1 MRHCLFP
8 KRISAVSESVQGA
21 DALLAERQ
29 LQIGFADEDAV
40 SMYGK
45 SFLILDF
52 GKELVGG
59 ARILTYAA
67 RGDRR
72 VRLRFGE
79 SLSECCADL
88 GEDNATNDHSN
99 RDFYVELTDWSDMKF
114 GNSGFRFLRIDTEQ
128 DSSFKFKAIV
138 AATEIDSREQ
148 IGYFE
153 SDDLLLNKIWNT
165 AAYTLR
171 LCIQNGFLW
180 DGIKRDRLV
189 WVGDLYPMIRA
200 AYCLYGDLPEIRN
213 SLSFVQKE
221 GIPPKW
227 INNIPMYSI
236 WWLVNCADDYFH
248 TGDGEFIQKN
258 LIFIYAVLNEIKRF
272 VADNGET
279 QFDSNFIDWAMH
291 YQEGENEEKRQDE
304 LAGVNSL
311 LRIALAKTERL
322 LIALGEDSAIC
333 EQILA
338 KLNRKTLSVHS
349 YKQAAALAVLS
360 GTRTEREHA
369 VLIAGGAKGI
379 STFMAYPILSA
390 LACYGEYDFNMQT
403 IKEYY
408 GKMLSLGATTFFE
421 DFDVDAAEG
430 VCRIDEFPKA
440 GEKDFHR
447 TFGKFCYKGFRH
459 SLCHGWSSGVIPY
472 LAETVLGIKEI
483 NDSEYEIDAHLSYL
497 KHVKGVYPTRYGN
510 IEVEYRLHED
520 GTYSIS
526 VNAPKE
532 VKISH
537 MCAVGGF

>member
-1 MRHCLFP
+1 MKNFLFP
-8 KRISAVSESVQGA
+8 KRIVARGGSVQGA
-21 DALLAERQ
+21 EALLREQ
-29 LQIGFADEDAV
+29 SLQIGLTCDDLAV
-40 SMYGK
+40 INGESY
-45 SFLILDF
+45 LILDF
-52 GKELVGG
+52 GKEVAGG
-59 ARILTYAA
+59 VRILTYSAQ
-67 RGDRR
+67 GNKN

-79 SLSECCADL
+79 SLSECCAEL
-88 GEDNATNDHSN
+88 GEDNATNDHAL
-99 RDFYVELTDWSDMKF
+99 RDFTVQFADWSDMMF
-114 GNSGFRFLRIDTEQ
+114 GNTGFRFLRIDAEKG
-128 DSSFKFKAIV
+128 SSFQFKAIV
-138 AATEIDSREQ
+138 AATQIDGREQ
-148 IGYFE
+148 IGSFE
-153 SDDLLLNKIWNT
+153 CDDPLLNDIWNT

-200 AYCLYGDLPEIRN
+200 VHCIYGDLPEIKN
-213 SLSFVQKE
+213 CLSLSQKE

-227 INNIPMYSI
+227 INNIPMYSF

-248 TGDGEFIQKN
+248 TGDKEFAYEN
-258 LIFIYAVLNEIKRF
+258 LPFIHAVLKETERF

-291 YQEGENEEKRQDE
+291 YQEGDNEAKRQDE
-304 LAGVNSL
+304 IAGVNAL

-322 LIALGEDSAIC
+322 LNALGEDSAIC
-333 EQILA
+333 ELILA
-338 KLNRKTLSVHS
+338 KLNRKTLFVHS

-390 LACYGEYDFNMQT
+390 LAAFGEYDFNMQT

-421 DFDVDAAEG
+421 DFDVDAVEG

-483 NDSEYEIDAHLSYL
+483 NDSEFEIDAHLSYL

-510 IEVEYRLHED
+510 IEVEYRLQAD
-520 GTYSIS
+520 GTYDVS
-526 VNAPKE
+526 VNAPQE
-532 VKISH
+532 IEIVRVS
-537 MCAVGGF
+537 VQ

>member
-1 MRHCLFP
+1 M
-8 KRISAVSESVQGA
+8 ESIDKYIFAQKVKGIGGSVMNAESLLRERTLQVGFSDN
-21 DALLAERQ
+21 DAIILK
-29 LQIGFADEDAV
+29 
-40 SMYGK
+40 GK
-45 SFLILDF
+45 TYLILDF
-52 GKELVGG
+52 GKELSGG
-59 ARILTYAA
+59 IRILT
-67 RGDRR
+67 RDIHGNKRI
-72 VRLRFGE
+72 RLRFGE
-79 SLSECCADL
+79 SLSECCAEL
-88 GEDNATNDHSN
+88 GEDNATNDHAV

-114 GNSGFRFLRIDTEQ
+114 GNTGFRFLRIDTEQ
-128 DSSFKFKAIV
+128 DSSFQFKAIV

-148 IGYFE
+148 IGAFE
-153 SDDLLLNKIWNT
+153 CDDPLLNEIWNT

-189 WVGDLYPMIRA
+189 WVGDLYPMIRV

-213 SLSFVQKE
+213 SLSFAQRE
-221 GIPPKW
+221 GMPPKW
-227 INNIPMYSI
+227 INNIPMYSL

-248 TGDGEFIQKN
+248 TGDKEFAYEN
-258 LIFIYAVLNEIKRF
+258 LPFIHAVLKETERF
-272 VADNGET
+272 ITENGET

-291 YQEGENEEKRQDE
+291 YQEGDNEAKRQDE
-304 LAGVNSL
+304 IAGVNAL

-322 LIALGEDSAIC
+322 LNALGEDSAIC
-333 EQILA
+333 ELILA
-338 KLNRKTLSVHS
+338 KLNRKTLFVHS

-390 LACYGEYDFNMQT
+390 LAAFGEYDFNMQT

-421 DFDVDAAEG
+421 DFDVDAVEG

-483 NDSEYEIDAHLSYL
+483 NDSEFEIDAHLSYL

-510 IEVEYRLHED
+510 IEVEYRLQAD
-520 GTYSIS
+520 GTYDVS
-526 VNAPKE
+526 VNAPQE
-532 VKISH
+532 IEIVRVS
-537 MCAVGGF
+537 VQ

>member
-1 MRHCLFP
+1 M
-8 KRISAVSESVQGA
+8 ESIDKYIFAQKVKGIGGSVMNAESLLRERTLQVGFSDN
-21 DALLAERQ
+21 DAIILK
-29 LQIGFADEDAV
+29 
-40 SMYGK
+40 GK
-45 SFLILDF
+45 TYLILDF
-52 GKELVGG
+52 GKELSGG
-59 ARILTYAA
+59 IRILT
-67 RGDRR
+67 RDIHGNKRI
-72 VRLRFGE
+72 RLRFGE
-79 SLSECCADL
+79 SLSECCAEH
-88 GEDNATNDHSN
+88 GEDNATNDHAV

-114 GNSGFRFLRIDTEQ
+114 GNTGFRFLRIDTEQ
-128 DSSFKFKAIV
+128 DSSIQFKAIV

-148 IGYFE
+148 IGAFE
-153 SDDLLLNKIWNT
+153 CDDPLLNEIWNT

-189 WVGDLYPMIRA
+189 WVGDLYPMIRV

-213 SLSFVQKE
+213 SLSFAQRE
-221 GIPPKW
+221 GMPPKW
-227 INNIPMYSI
+227 INNIPMYSF

-248 TGDGEFIQKN
+248 TGDKEFAYEN
-258 LIFIYAVLNEIKRF
+258 LPFIHAVLKETERF

-291 YQEGENEEKRQDE
+291 YQEGDNEAKRQDE
-304 LAGVNSL
+304 IAGVNAL

-322 LIALGEDSAIC
+322 LNALGEDSAIC
-333 EQILA
+333 ELILA
-338 KLNRKTLSVHS
+338 KLNRKTLFVHS

-379 STFMAYPILSA
+379 STFMAYPILSSFA
-390 LACYGEYDFNMQT
+390 AFGEYDFNMQT

-421 DFDVDAAEG
+421 DFDVDAVEG

-483 NDSEYEIDAHLSYL
+483 NDSEFEIDAHLSYL

-510 IEVEYRLHED
+510 IEVEYRLQAD
-520 GTYSIS
+520 GTYDVS
-526 VNAPKE
+526 VNAPQE
-532 VKISH
+532 IEIVRVS
-537 MCAVGGF
+537 VQ

>member
-1 MRHCLFP
+1 M
-8 KRISAVSESVQGA
+8 ESIDKYIFAQKVKGIGGSVMNAESLLRERTLQVGFSDN
-21 DALLAERQ
+21 DAIILK
-29 LQIGFADEDAV
+29 
-40 SMYGK
+40 GK
-45 SFLILDF
+45 TYLILDF
-52 GKELVGG
+52 GKELSGG
-59 ARILTYAA
+59 IRILT
-67 RGDRR
+67 RDIHGNKRI
-72 VRLRFGE
+72 RLRFGE
-79 SLSECCADL
+79 SLSECCAEL
-88 GEDNATNDHSN
+88 GEDNATNDHAV

-114 GNSGFRFLRIDTEQ
+114 GNTGFRFLRIDTEQ
-128 DSSFKFKAIV
+128 DSSIQFKAIV

-148 IGYFE
+148 IGAFE
-153 SDDLLLNKIWNT
+153 CDDPLLNEIWNT

-189 WVGDLYPMIRA
+189 WVGDLYPMIRV

-213 SLSFVQKE
+213 SLSFAQRE
-221 GIPPKW
+221 GMPPKW
-227 INNIPMYSI
+227 INNIPMYSF

-248 TGDGEFIQKN
+248 TGDKEFAYEN
-258 LIFIYAVLNEIKRF
+258 LPFIHAVLKETERF

-291 YQEGENEEKRQDE
+291 YQEGDNEAKRQDE
-304 LAGVNSL
+304 IAGVNAL

-322 LIALGEDSAIC
+322 LNALGEDSAIC
-333 EQILA
+333 ELILA
-338 KLNRKTLSVHS
+338 KLNRKTLFVHS

-390 LACYGEYDFNMQT
+390 LAAFGEYDFNMQT

-421 DFDVDAAEG
+421 DFDVDAVEG

-483 NDSEYEIDAHLSYL
+483 NDSEFEIDAHLSYL

-510 IEVEYRLHED
+510 IEVEYRLQAD
-520 GTYSIS
+520 GTYDVS
-526 VNAPKE
+526 VNAPQE
-532 VKISH
+532 IEIVRVS
-537 MCAVGGF
+537 VQ

>member
-1 MRHCLFP
+1 M
-8 KRISAVSESVQGA
+8 ESIDKYIFAQKVKGIGGSVMNAESLLRERTLQVGFSDN
-21 DALLAERQ
+21 DAIILK
-29 LQIGFADEDAV
+29 
-40 SMYGK
+40 GK
-45 SFLILDF
+45 TYLILDF
-52 GKELVGG
+52 GKELSGG
-59 ARILTYAA
+59 IRILT
-67 RGDRR
+67 RDIHGNKRI
-72 VRLRFGE
+72 RLRFGE
-79 SLSECCADL
+79 SLSECCAEL
-88 GEDNATNDHSN
+88 GEDNATNDHAV

-114 GNSGFRFLRIDTEQ
+114 GNTGFRFLRIDTEQ
-128 DSSFKFKAIV
+128 DSSIQFKAIV

-148 IGYFE
+148 IGAFE
-153 SDDLLLNKIWNT
+153 CDDPLLNEIWNT

-189 WVGDLYPMIRA
+189 WVGDLYPMIRV

-213 SLSFVQKE
+213 SLSFAQRE
-221 GIPPKW
+221 GMSPKW
-227 INNIPMYSI
+227 INNIPMYSF

-248 TGDGEFIQKN
+248 TGDKEFAYEN
-258 LIFIYAVLNEIKRF
+258 LPFIHAVLKETERF

-291 YQEGENEEKRQDE
+291 YQEGDNEAKRQDE
-304 LAGVNSL
+304 IAGVNAL

-322 LIALGEDSAIC
+322 LNALGEDSAIC
-333 EQILA
+333 ELILA
-338 KLNRKTLSVHS
+338 KLNRKTLFVHS

-421 DFDVDAAEG
+421 DFDVDAVEG

-483 NDSEYEIDAHLSYL
+483 NDSEFEIDAHLSYL

-510 IEVEYRLHED
+510 IEVEYRLQAD
-520 GTYSIS
+520 GTYDVS
-526 VNAPKE
+526 VNAPQE
-532 VKISH
+532 IEIVRVS
-537 MCAVGGF
+537 VQ

>member
-1 MRHCLFP
+1 M
-8 KRISAVSESVQGA
+8 ESIDKYIFAQKVKGIGGSVMNAESLLRERTLQVGFSDN
-21 DALLAERQ
+21 DAIILK
-29 LQIGFADEDAV
+29 
-40 SMYGK
+40 GK
-45 SFLILDF
+45 TYLILDF
-52 GKELVGG
+52 GKELSGG
-59 ARILTYAA
+59 IRILT
-67 RGDRR
+67 RDIHGNKRI
-72 VRLRFGE
+72 RLRFGE
-79 SLSECCADL
+79 SLSECCAEL
-88 GEDNATNDHSN
+88 GEDNATNDHAV

-114 GNSGFRFLRIDTEQ
+114 GNTGFRFLRIDTEQ
-128 DSSFKFKAIV
+128 DSSFQFKAIV

-148 IGYFE
+148 IGAFE
-153 SDDLLLNKIWNT
+153 CDDPLLNEIWNT

-189 WVGDLYPMIRA
+189 WVGDLYPMIRV

-213 SLSFVQKE
+213 SLSFAQRE
-221 GIPPKW
+221 GMSPKW
-227 INNIPMYSI
+227 INNIPMYSF

-248 TGDGEFIQKN
+248 TGDKEFAYEN
-258 LIFIYAVLNEIKRF
+258 LPFIHAVLKETERF

-291 YQEGENEEKRQDE
+291 YQEGDNEAKRQDE
-304 LAGVNSL
+304 IAGVNAL

-322 LIALGEDSAIC
+322 LNALGEDSAIC
-333 EQILA
+333 ELILA
-338 KLNRKTLSVHS
+338 KLNRKTLFVHS

-390 LACYGEYDFNMQT
+390 LATFGEYDFNLQT

-421 DFDVDAAEG
+421 DFDVDAVGG

-483 NDSEYEIDAHLSYL
+483 NDSEFEIDAHLSYL

-510 IEVEYRLHED
+510 IEVEYRLQAD
-520 GTYSIS
+520 GTYDVS
-526 VNAPKE
+526 VNAPQE
-532 VKISH
+532 IEIVRVS
-537 MCAVGGF
+537 VQ

>member
-1 MRHCLFP
+1 M
-8 KRISAVSESVQGA
+8 ESIDKYIFAQKVKGIGGSVMNAESLLRERTLQVGFSDN
-21 DALLAERQ
+21 DAIILK
-29 LQIGFADEDAV
+29 
-40 SMYGK
+40 GK
-45 SFLILDF
+45 TYLILDF
-52 GKELVGG
+52 GKELSGG
-59 ARILTYAA
+59 IRILT
-67 RGDRR
+67 RDIHGNKRI
-72 VRLRFGE
+72 RLRFGE
-79 SLSECCADL
+79 SLSECCAEL
-88 GEDNATNDHSN
+88 GEDNATNDHAV

-114 GNSGFRFLRIDTEQ
+114 GNTGFRFLRIDTEQ
-128 DSSFKFKAIV
+128 DSSFQFKAIV

-148 IGYFE
+148 IGAFE
-153 SDDLLLNKIWNT
+153 CDDSLLNEIWNT

-189 WVGDLYPMIRA
+189 WVGDLYPMIRV

-213 SLSFVQKE
+213 SLSFAQRE
-221 GIPPKW
+221 GMPPKW
-227 INNIPMYSI
+227 INNIPMYSF
-236 WWLVNCADDYFH
+236 WWLVNCADGYFH
-248 TGDGEFIQKN
+248 TGDKEFAYEN
-258 LIFIYAVLNEIKRF
+258 LPFIHAVLKETERF
-272 VADNGET
+272 ITENGET

-291 YQEGENEEKRQDE
+291 YQEGDNEAKRQDE
-304 LAGVNSL
+304 IAGVNAL

-322 LIALGEDSAIC
+322 LNALGEDSAIC
-333 EQILA
+333 ELILA
-338 KLNRKTLSVHS
+338 KLNRKTLFVHS

-390 LACYGEYDFNMQT
+390 LAAFGEYDFNMQT

-421 DFDVDAAEG
+421 DFDVDAVEG

-483 NDSEYEIDAHLSYL
+483 NDSEFEIDAHLSYL

-510 IEVEYRLHED
+510 IEVEYRLQAD
-520 GTYSIS
+520 GTYDVS
-526 VNAPKE
+526 VNAPQE
-532 VKISH
+532 IEIVRVS
-537 MCAVGGF
+537 VQ